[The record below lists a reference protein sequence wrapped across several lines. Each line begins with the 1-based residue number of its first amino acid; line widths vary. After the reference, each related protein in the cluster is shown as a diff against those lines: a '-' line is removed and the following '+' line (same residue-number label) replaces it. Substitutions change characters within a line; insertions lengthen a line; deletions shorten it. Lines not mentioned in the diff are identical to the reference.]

1 MKSNCPYT
9 ICAWFETGDKLLAEG
24 VDSEAVLCTIKRVIV
39 SNAPQKG
46 FPLKVSFLITRKQ
59 EFIEVFILF
68 DFFAFCSKHNILFE
82 VSLTSTYAGTSLP
95 QMGYVEFTC
104 GGKRID
110 QKHISDLL
118 GISHSSFKTDSFICG
133 FPRYWRGI
141 FGEQKVDNVSDFIRV
156 IVEKW
161 LKKEKELYYLSQT
174 IDGFSAEVFFSLE
187 GVVNFCFSFSP
198 ILLYSLAKT
207 RTSIRL
213 FIREIL

>member
-1 MKSNCPYT
+1 MTLSDKTSLAHLFAAVVQCSDRSIKMAIAEQLGFVKTMVSYCFVSKSL
-9 ICAWFETGDKLLAEG
+9 GLM
-24 VDSEAVLCTIKRVIV
+24 IV
-39 SNAPQKG
+39 SSLN
-46 FPLKVSFLITRKQ
+46 
-59 EFIEVFILF
+59 ILF

-118 GISHSSFKTDSFICG
+118 GISHSSFKTDSFIYV

-213 FIREIL
+213 FIREI

>member
-1 MKSNCPYT
+1 MKVNCPYT

-24 VDSEAVLCTIKRVIV
+24 VDSEAVLCTIKRLII

-118 GISHSSFKTDSFICG
+118 GISHSSFKTDSFIYV

-213 FIREIL
+213 FIREI

>member
-1 MKSNCPYT
+1 MKINHSFT
-9 ICAWFETGDKLLAEG
+9 IYAWFGTTVKRLSSGNDCDK
-24 VDSEAVLCTIKRVIV
+24 VLREMKASVIR
-39 SNAPQKG
+39 NAPQQG

-68 DFFAFCSKHNILFE
+68 DFFAFYSKHNILFE

-118 GISHSSFKTDSFICG
+118 GISHSSFKTDSFIYV

-213 FIREIL
+213 FIREI

>member
-1 MKSNCPYT
+1 MKSNCPYS

-24 VDSEAVLCTIKRVIV
+24 VDSEAVLCTIKRLII

-118 GISHSSFKTDSFICG
+118 GISHSPFKTDSFIYV

-141 FGEQKVDNVSDFIRV
+141 FGEQKADNVSDFIRV

-213 FIREIL
+213 FIREI